1 MNNPLHF
8 FLNNTIH
15 TKWKI
20 SSVNEYCCQ
29 IQDIQKKNDV
39 PIGFCAK
46 ICLKT
51 FDEYPQLKTN
61 LWSWG
66 EEDLMTKK
74 LKHLTQNASRRSI
87 GAIES
92 IWSDEQPLSV
102 EMKTLLFD
110 VTRSIAKNLGYRVL
124 IVPMEFAHFFESDEF
139 SRNRSKN
146 LQHINPT
153 GMKRSSYS
161 VYIPGSAE
169 KSQMIRMEEINSK
182 YIKGCNNRLGDIEDF
197 VKQFTEKKNVRIFKL
212 TKTDPSVSAKKFQ
225 KYCKSLCTYSELFDT
240 KREEEDADGFFVTRG
255 EKKEHILGMGLYA
268 PFDKNDYPPPF
279 TKNGYLDD
287 ADPVFFF
294 DAQNI
299 TEKICRG
306 YSLHL
311 VCIDETI
318 AKILLARILTELRK
332 VHGRVVTVENSFEN
346 TFFKNLTPNFEV
358 IQARFPVRYASSM
371 RMQGESDI
379 WKTQKKA
386 GDKIEEP
393 IWMSRMVN
401 ASKNLIT
408 LDIVQKWLQ

>member
-1 MNNPLHF
+1 MNNPFHF

-20 SSVNEYCCQ
+20 RSVNEYCCQ
-29 IQDIQKKNDV
+29 IQDIQKNNNVKM
-39 PIGFCAK
+39 GFCAK

-61 LWSWG
+61 VWSWG
-66 EEDLMTKK
+66 GEDLVTKK

-92 IWSDEQPLSV
+92 IWSDEQPLSI

-124 IVPMEFAHFFESDEF
+124 IVPMEFAHFFE
-139 SRNRSKN
+139 N
-146 LQHINPT
+146 LQHINPR

-161 VYIPGSAE
+161 VYIPGSALGGDKTSE

-182 YIKGCNNRLGDIEDF
+182 YIKGGNNRLGDIEDF
-197 VKQFTEKKNVRIFKL
+197 VNQFTKKKNVRIFKL

-225 KYCKSLCTYSELFDT
+225 KYCKSLCIYSKLFDT

-268 PFDKNDYPPPF
+268 PFNKNDYPPPL

-294 DAQNI
+294 AAQNI

-332 VHGRVVTVENSFEN
+332 VHGRVVTVIVENPN
-346 TFFKNLTPNFEV
+346 TFFKSLTPNFEV
-358 IQARFPVRYASSM
+358 IQARFPVRYA
-371 RMQGESDI
+371 MQGESDT
-379 WKTQKKA
+379 WKTQMKA
-386 GDKIEEP
+386 DDKIEEP

-408 LDIVQKWLQ
+408 LDIVQKWLG